1 MYLLLVFSASK
12 RSYEVDF
19 VISIVFIVC
28 ILGISQMLIE
38 ISISILSIFSI
49 YSNVVLFSKFYDG
62 KVP

>member
-1 MYLLLVFSASK
+1 MYLQLVFSASK

>member
-1 MYLLLVFSASK
+1 MYLLLVFSASN

-28 ILGISQMLIE
+28 ILGISQMPIE